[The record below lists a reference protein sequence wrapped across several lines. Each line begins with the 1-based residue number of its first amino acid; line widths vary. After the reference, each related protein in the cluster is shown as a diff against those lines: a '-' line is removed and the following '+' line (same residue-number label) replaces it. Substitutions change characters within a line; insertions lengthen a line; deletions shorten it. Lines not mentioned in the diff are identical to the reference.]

1 MQGMG
6 DALAFLRKISR
17 AGESER
23 GRDSLMS
30 GGDCSYLSE
39 R

>member
-6 DALAFLRKISR
+6 DALAVLRKISR

-23 GRDSLMS
+23 SRESLMS